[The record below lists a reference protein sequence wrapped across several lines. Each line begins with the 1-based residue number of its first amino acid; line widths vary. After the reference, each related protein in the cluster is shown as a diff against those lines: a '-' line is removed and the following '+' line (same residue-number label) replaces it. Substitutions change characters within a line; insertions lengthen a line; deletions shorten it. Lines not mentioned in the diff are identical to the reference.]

1 MMPKADDAFGTDEP
15 ATADELYGALYVLI
29 GGAPGAL
36 DEAFATFAQYG
47 LVPAGVEASTP
58 LTNGLCDQIFVTFGS
73 AVGIP
78 LQADAPNEKTDLT
91 MTRGELAEQIK
102 AFCDMIQ

>member
-1 MMPKADDAFGTDEP
+1 M
-15 ATADELYGALYVLI
+15 
-29 GGAPGAL
+29 
-36 DEAFATFAQYG
+36 
-47 LVPAGVEASTP
+47 EASTP